1 MIRRPP
7 RSTLFPYTTLF
18 RSLIGAMR
26 RGLSLAELVV
36 ALAIVAVVTAVTLPS
51 VGGLLDWIAVNTAAQ
66 DVATA
71 LAAARNAAVMQGSRT
86 RLTIAPDTLRIDR
99 WRGDSWDAVLRW
111 PGPLA
116 HGVTLEVSNPEVGFD
131 PIGLGWGVSNT
142 SVVMRRGSR
151 IETLTVSRVGR
162 VKRW

>member
-1 MIRRPP
+1 
-7 RSTLFPYTTLF
+7 
-18 RSLIGAMR
+18 MR

-51 VGGLLDWIAVNTAAQ
+51 VGGLLDWIAVNTAAE

-116 HGVTLEVSNPEVGFD
+116 HGVTLEVSNPEVVFD

>member
-1 MIRRPP
+1 MVGSQHSAFRTGALG
-7 RSTLFPYTTLF
+7 RSFRIFRLF
-18 RSLIGAMR
+18 
-26 RGLSLAELVV
+26 
-36 ALAIVAVVTAVTLPS
+36 
-51 VGGLLDWIAVNTAAQ
+51 AAWMQ
-66 DVATA
+66 
-71 LAAARNAAVMQGSRT
+71 AART

-116 HGVTLEVSNPEVGFD
+116 HGVTLEVSNPEVVFD

-151 IETLTVSRVGR
+151 IETLTVSRV
-162 VKRW
+162 

>member
-1 MIRRPP
+1 
-7 RSTLFPYTTLF
+7 
-18 RSLIGAMR
+18 MR

-51 VGGLLDWIAVNTAAQ
+51 VGGPLAGIAVHTAAHG
-66 DVATA
+66 VATA

-116 HGVTLEVSNPEVGFD
+116 HGVTLEVSNPEVVFD
-131 PIGLGWGVSNT
+131 PIGLAWGVSNT
-142 SVVMRRGSR
+142 SVVMRPGPRL
-151 IETLTVSRVGR
+151 ETLTDAAVGR